1 MTTPDLEHLAPHGT
15 DVTADPYPVYALLR
29 ERGPVHRVPTTDSRN
44 VWLVLGHDE
53 VRAALTD
60 PRLRNDIRHS
70 SGWTDDGGHAV
81 GRNMLQT
88 DPPHHTRLRAL
99 VAREF
104 THRRVESLRPRIER
118 ITGDLLDAVSPL
130 GRTDLVETFAMPLP
144 VAVICELLGVPA
156 ADRNAFHGWSTEIVH
171 PADPASGNAAAQ
183 AMTAYLTALV
193 DAKRREPGDD
203 LLSALAATAA
213 SGEDRLSPEEL
224 LGMAF
229 LLLVAGHE
237 TTVNLISGAVHALL
251 THPGQLDALRAD
263 PSLIGGAVEETLRHN
278 GPVVTS
284 AHRFTAEPVDI
295 GGTTVPAG
303 ESVLAV
309 LASASRDPRRFPEPD
324 RFDIRRD
331 ARGHLAFGH
340 GIHHCPGAPLARLE
354 AAVALE
360 CLLDRFPDLAL
371 DADPADL
378 VWRSGMLRGL
388 RRLPVRYT
396 PRDPGER

>member
-1 MTTPDLEHLAPHGT
+1 MTVPDLGFLSPRGT
-15 DVTADPYPVYALLR
+15 DFTADPHPVHALLR
-29 ERGPVHRVPTTDSRN
+29 ERGPVHHFPTDRTRG
-44 VWLVLGHDE
+44 VWLVLGHDA

-70 SGWTDDGGHAV
+70 ADREDDGGHSI

-88 DPPHHTRLRAL
+88 DPPHHTRLRRL

-104 THRRVESLRPRIER
+104 TGRRVESLRPRIRR
-118 ITGDLLDAVSPL
+118 IADDLLDAVSAR
-130 GRTDLVETFAMPLP
+130 GRADLVASFAMPLP

-156 ADRNAFHGWSTEIVH
+156 SDRAAFRDWSTEMVH

-183 AMTAYLTALV
+183 AMTEYLGTLV
-193 DAKRREPGDD
+193 EQKLRRPGDD
-203 LLSALAATAA
+203 LLSSLASTAA
-213 SGEDRLSPEEL
+213 RGEEDLSPGEL

-237 TTVNLISGAVHALL
+237 TTVNLISGAVYALL
-251 THPGQLDALRAD
+251 THPDQLGALRSD
-263 PSLIGGAVEETLRHN
+263 PSLLAGAVEETLRHD

-284 AHRFTAEPVDI
+284 AHRFTAEPVEI
-295 GGTTVPAG
+295 GGTVVPAG

-309 LASASRDPRRFPEPD
+309 LASASRDPSRFPEPD

-331 ARGHLAFGH
+331 TRGHSAFGH
-340 GIHHCPGAPLARLE
+340 GIHHCLGAPLARLE

-360 CLLDRFPDLAL
+360 SLLERLPDLAL

-378 VWRSGMLRGL
+378 AWRTGMLRGL
-388 RRLPVRYT
+388 RRLPVRCS
-396 PRDPGER
+396 PRRPGER

>member
-1 MTTPDLEHLAPHGT
+1 MPAIEHLAPPGT
-15 DVTADPYPVYALLR
+15 DFATDPYPVYALLR
-29 ERGPVHRVPTTDSRN
+29 ERGPVHHVPTVDSGN
-44 VWLVLGHDE
+44 IWLIVGHDE
-53 VRAALTD
+53 ARAALTD

-70 SGWTDDGGHAV
+70 SGWTDDGGHAI

-88 DPPHHTRLRAL
+88 DPPDHTRLRDL

-104 THRRVESLRPRIER
+104 TRRRVASLRPRVER
-118 ITGDLLDAVSPL
+118 ITGDLLDAMAPL
-130 GRTDLVETFAMPLP
+130 GRADLVESLAMPLP
-144 VAVICELLGVPA
+144 VAVICELIGVPA

-171 PADPASGNAAAQ
+171 PTDPASGDAAAQ

-193 DAKRREPGDD
+193 DDKRREPGDD
-203 LLSALAATAA
+203 LLSALAAPAP

-237 TTVNLISGAVHALL
+237 TTVNLVSGAVHALL
-251 THPGQLDALRAD
+251 THPEQLDALRAD
-263 PSLIGGAVEETLRHN
+263 PALLAGTVEETLRHN
-278 GPVVTS
+278 GPVITS
-284 AHRFTAEPVDI
+284 AHRFTAEPVEI
-295 GGTTVPAG
+295 GGTTIPAG
-303 ESVLAV
+303 ESVLVV
-309 LASASRDPRRFPEPD
+309 LASASRDPERFPDPE

-331 ARGHLAFGH
+331 TRGHLAFGH

-360 CLLDRFPDLAL
+360 ALLGRFPDLAL

-396 PRDPGER
+396 PREPGER